1 MSLSKVYKTSEVTFE
16 PKTLIE
22 STVPQAP
29 PPPEEQPPAT
39 PSVAPEPDPSGA
51 ADPVPEET
59 PQPEPAETGIPKEE
73 VARLTAE
80 ARQQGFSEGQ
90 RQAEAEFHATVATL
104 RLLCGQL
111 EELRETLLRKSK
123 TELCNLVMAIAEKI
137 IRHSIAEQDQTL
149 VRTVEEALSRALK
162 ADTIEIRVNPHD
174 YDILEKNAAE
184 LIPGINALT
193 HIVFKADARIAQG
206 GCHLEADTC
215 TVDATIAS
223 QLEIIREELQRNE
236 E

>member
-1 MSLSKVYKTSEVTFE
+1 MSLSKVYKTSEVIFE
-16 PKTLIE
+16 PKPLIE
-22 STVPQAP
+22 STVPQEPQLPKEEFP
-29 PPPEEQPPAT
+29 PPPPVT
-39 PSVAPEPDPSGA
+39 PEPEPPVATS
-51 ADPVPEET
+51 VPEET
-59 PQPEPAETGIPKEE
+59 SQPEPVETGIPKEE

-90 RQAEAEFHATVATL
+90 HQAEAEFHATVTTL

-111 EELRETLLRKSK
+111 EELRETLLGKSK
-123 TELCNLVMAIAEKI
+123 TELCDLVMAIAEKVI
-137 IRHSIAEQDQTL
+137 HQSIAEQDKTM

-193 HIVFKADARIAQG
+193 HVFFKADARIAQG

-223 QLEIIREELQRNE
+223 QLEIIRKELQRSE